1 MNMHPPPSQLTS
13 LKFTVVLQADL
24 KASQKD
30 LVGGLTKQLHGDC
43 GPPTR
48 QLLGRCFAQLYLNGD
63 QFSAFDTVNT
73 CSDIIKGKDDTNLSV
88 KL

>member
-1 MNMHPPPSQLTS
+1 MSFIFS
-13 LKFTVVLQADL
+13 FIQADL
-24 KASQKD
+24 KASQKE
-30 LVGGLTKQLHGDC
+30 LVAQLTKQLSEDC

-48 QLLGRCFAQLYLNGD
+48 QLLGKCFARLYLNGD

-73 CSDIIKGKDDTNLSV
+73 CSDIIKGKDDANANLSV

>member
-1 MNMHPPPSQLTS
+1 M
-13 LKFTVVLQADL
+13 VLQADL